1 MDTVWAGRAM
11 PTVKQ
16 RVVALAQAKSW
27 PRGSH
32 KDFEEFRAPTG
43 GGLHGV
49 GCSKAAMRDVY
60 AKFARRL

>member
-16 RVVALAQAKSW
+16 RVVALAETNGW
-27 PRGSH
+27 PEGSH
-32 KDFEEFRAPTG
+32 ADFEEFRAPTG
-43 GGLHGV
+43 GGVRGV
-49 GCSKAAMRDVY
+49 GCSKAAMRGVY